1 MSRVYTLDDLPM
13 ADFAVI
19 GDPVGHS
26 KSPAMHHAAYDALG
40 LPYRYVAV
48 HVAPGRVAEAL
59 ERMREMGY
67 RGVNVTVPHK
77 AEALAWASQP
87 DSLASRIGAA
97 NTLDLRTGRAWNT
110 DAPGF
115 MDTLADLGLRSPY
128 RAVVLGAGGSARAL
142 VAALSDEAGVEVAVW
157 NRTRDRAER
166 MVQELAPGAQVLDR
180 PDLTDAD
187 LVVNATSTGL
197 SGIELDLD
205 FAATP
210 PDALAY
216 DLAYGSEPTAFE
228 RQAASVGRRHTDGR
242 GLLAAQGA
250 RAFEHWLGIPAPKA
264 VMLRAIT

>member
-19 GDPVGHS
+19 GDPIGHS

-40 LPYRYVAV
+40 LSYLYVAV

-97 NTLDLRTGRAWNT
+97 NTVDLRTGRAWNT

-115 MDTLADLGLRSPY
+115 MDTLVDLGLRSPY

-157 NRTRDRAER
+157 NRTRDRADR
-166 MVQELAPGAQVLDR
+166 MVQELAPSAQVLDR
-180 PDLTDAD
+180 PDLTDAG

>member
-97 NTLDLRTGRAWNT
+97 NTVDLRTGRAWNT

-115 MDTLADLGLRSPY
+115 MDTLVDLGLRSPY

-142 VAALSDEAGVEVAVW
+142 VAALSDEAAVEVAVW

-228 RQAASVGRRHTDGR
+228 RQAASVGRRQTDGR

>member
-1 MSRVYTLDDLPM
+1 MSRVYTLDHLPM

-19 GDPVGHS
+19 GDPIGHS
-26 KSPAMHHAAYDALG
+26 KSPAMHRAAYDALG

-48 HVAPGRVAEAL
+48 HVPQGRVAEAL
-59 ERMREMGY
+59 DRMLEMGY

-87 DSLASRIGAA
+87 DSLAARIGAA

-166 MVQELAPGAQVLDR
+166 MVQELASGALIQDL
-180 PDLTDAD
+180 PDLSRAD

-197 SGIELDLD
+197 DAIELDLD
-205 FAATP
+205 FSVARP
-210 PDALAY
+210 HALAY
-216 DLAYGSEPTAFE
+216 DLAYGSEPTVFE
-228 RQAASVGRRHTDGR
+228 RQAAQAGLRHADGR
-242 GLLAAQGA
+242 GLLVAQGA
-250 RAFEHWLGIPAPKA
+250 RAFEHWLGIPAPKT

>member
-19 GDPVGHS
+19 GDPIGHS

-40 LPYRYVAV
+40 LSYRYVAV
-48 HVAPGRVAEAL
+48 HVAPRCVAEAL

-67 RGVNVTVPHK
+67 MGVNVTVPHK
-77 AEALAWASQP
+77 AEAMAWATHP
-87 DSLASRIGAA
+87 DPLAARIGAA

-115 MDTLADLGLRSPY
+115 MDTLADLGLRAPY
-128 RAVVLGAGGSARAL
+128 RALVLGGGGSARAVV
-142 VAALSDEAGVEVAVW
+142 VALGDEPGVHLAVW

-166 MVQELAPGAQVLDR
+166 MVQELAPSAQILDR
-180 PDLTDAD
+180 PDLNDAD

-205 FAATP
+205 FADAH

-228 RQAASVGRRHTDGR
+228 RQAAWVGRRHTDGR
-242 GLLAAQGA
+242 VLLAAQGA

>member
-19 GDPVGHS
+19 GDPIGHS
-26 KSPAMHHAAYDALG
+26 KSPAMHHTAYDALG
-40 LPYRYVAV
+40 LSYRYVAV

-67 RGVNVTVPHK
+67 LGVNVTVPHK
-77 AEALAWASQP
+77 AEAMAWATHP
-87 DSLASRIGAA
+87 DPLAARIGAA

-115 MDTLADLGLRSPY
+115 MDTLADLGLRAPY
-128 RAVVLGAGGSARAL
+128 RALVLGAGGSARAV
-142 VAALSDEAGVEVAVW
+142 VAALGDEPGVHLAVW

-166 MVQELAPGAQVLDR
+166 MVQELAPSAQILDR
-180 PDLTDAD
+180 PDLTGVD

-197 SGIELDLD
+197 SGTKLDLD
-205 FAATP
+205 FAGAH
-210 PDALAY
+210 PDAFAY

-228 RQAASVGRRHTDGR
+228 RQAASAGRRHTDGR

>member
-1 MSRVYTLDDLPM
+1 MDDLPS

-19 GDPVGHS
+19 GDPIGHS

-40 LPYRYVAV
+40 LVYRYIAV
-48 HVAPGRVAEAL
+48 HVPAGRVAEAL
-59 ERMREMGY
+59 ERLREMGF

-87 DSLASRIGAA
+87 DPLAARIGAA
-97 NTLDLRTGRAWNT
+97 NTLDLPTGRAWNT

-115 MDTLADLGLRSPY
+115 MDTLADLGLRLPY
-128 RAVVLGAGGSARAL
+128 RAVVLGAGGSARAV
-142 VAALSDEAGVEVAVW
+142 VAALGDEQGVEVAIW

-166 MVQELAPGAQVLDR
+166 MVQELAPDAQVLDW
-180 PDLTDAD
+180 PDLTGAD

-197 SGIELDLD
+197 SGVELDLD
-205 FAATP
+205 FAGTHP
-210 PDALAY
+210 VALAY